1 MWYINLHL
9 RLPNR
14 YQQITTCNLYLEFY
28 VVTSVHFKYDLKV
41 ILLITITASKIVLIP
56 KYLGLLVF
64 YLAAVTKTNI

>member
-1 MWYINLHL
+1 MWYINVHL

-41 ILLITITASKIVLIP
+41 IL
-56 KYLGLLVF
+56 
-64 YLAAVTKTNI
+64 